1 MRHLRSFCP
10 KNRNLNFNT
19 MNDVARTRN
28 FILLLTLLLIIVTVA
43 VLLCW
48 GETQVSADF
57 CVTVPSGSREEK
69 ILLWTDENCEYF
81 VFMPS
86 YAELSQAQIS
96 LQTEK
101 PIYVDG
107 RLLTDG
113 MSCDVFQAGT
123 SYELTFEWRNE
134 TQHSCITFVQSGNV
148 AALFVDTQSG
158 RMDYIHSEKG
168 NEESGALRLY
178 REDGRTDFAGDI
190 SAINGRGNGTWNNYE
205 KKAYSITLSEEADLL
220 EMGSAQ
226 KWILLANAGDTSNL
240 RNKMIFD
247 FADAVGLAYSP
258 ESEWVDV
265 YLNGEYAGL
274 YLLCE
279 RNEVDSERVDIAAD
293 DSFLVSMEPEARLFS
308 QQYAH
313 VVTEAGQALR
323 IHYEG
328 DNAYVLQTVQSVE
341 NAIMAENGTDPV
353 SGRSYQDLIDLDS
366 WCRKYLIEEIFG
378 NYDAGANSQ
387 YYYSDGTR
395 VYAGPVWDYDTTMGN
410 NTAWQLADPKTLL
423 ADRLVVSESAQTP
436 WLYYLC
442 RKNDFRDRVLTLYLT
457 ESQELLQQLLE
468 EDIYTYVQEIAQ
480 ASAMNQIR
488 WDIENTCEAEA
499 EYIVQYMTERRNFLE
514 SIWLQ
519 GTDYA
524 WVRIDSGVGANY
536 GYFAVIPGE
545 PLETVPVLESTG
557 DAKFLGW
564 YYADTGEPFDI
575 TQPIREDTELC
586 AKWESTSQDQLED
599 VLKLAPLGC
608 ITLLFFAVLVV
619 DIKRRKH

>member
-1 MRHLRSFCP
+1 M
-10 KNRNLNFNT
+10 NGVTRN
-19 MNDVARTRN
+19 RN
-28 FILLLTLLLIIVTVA
+28 FILLLTLLLIIVIAA

-48 GETQVSADF
+48 EKPQVSADF
-57 CVTVPSGSREEK
+57 CVTVPSGDREEK
-69 ILLWTDENCEYF
+69 IQLWADENGEYV

-96 LQTEK
+96 LQTET
-101 PIYVDG
+101 PVYVDG
-107 RLLTDG
+107 QRLTDG
-113 MSCDVFQAGT
+113 MTCEMFQLNT
-123 SYELTFEWRNE
+123 SYELAFEWRGE
-134 TQHSCITFVQSGNV
+134 TRCSQITFVRSGNV
-148 AALFVDTQSG
+148 AAMFVDTQSG
-158 RMDYIHSEKG
+158 NMEYIHAEKG
-168 NEESGALRLY
+168 NEESGAVRLY
-178 REDGRTDFAGDI
+178 REDGTTGFDGDI

-205 KKAYSITLSEEADLL
+205 KKAYSITLAEEADLL

-279 RNEVDSERVDIAAD
+279 RNEVDSERVDITAD
-293 DSFLVSMEPEARLFS
+293 DGFLVSMEPEGRLSS

-328 DNAYVLQTVQSVE
+328 SNAQILQTVQSVE
-341 NAIMAENGTDPV
+341 NAIVAENGKDPV
-353 SGRSYQDLIDLDS
+353 SGKSYQDLIDLDS

-410 NTAWQLADPKTLL
+410 STAWQLADPKTLL

-442 RKNDFRDRVLTLYLT
+442 RKDDFREGFSTLYQT
-457 ESQELLQQLLE
+457 EFQELLQQLLE

-488 WDIENTCEAEA
+488 WDIEMNCDAEA
-499 EYIVQYMTERRNFLE
+499 EQIVQYMAERLAFLE
-514 SIWLQ
+514 QVWFQ
-519 GTDYA
+519 DAQYV
-524 WVRIDSGVGANY
+524 WVRLDSGLGVNY
-536 GYFAVIPGE
+536 GYFAVMPGDT
-545 PLETVPVLESTG
+545 LETVPELESTES
-557 DAKFLGW
+557 ARFLGW
-564 YYADTGEPFDI
+564 YYADTGEPFDV
-575 TQPIREDTELC
+575 TQPIWEDTELY
-586 AKWESTSQDQLED
+586 ARWESISGDRLKD
-599 VLKLAPLGC
+599 VFKLAPAGC
-608 ITLLFFAVLVV
+608 IAVIFIIVLAV
-619 DIKRRKH
+619 DIRRNGKKRVAKNEETGKQHISSRD